1 MKLDDM
7 REEYTRG
14 ELHRR
19 DLNPDPIAQFTVW
32 FDQACQAGIIEPNAM
47 SLATVGG
54 DRRPTVRTVLLKQY
68 DQRGFVF
75 FTNLEGRKAQQ
86 IEGNPQVA
94 LLFPWVGLERQVVI
108 NGPAEKIPTAEVLA
122 YFVTRPLG
130 SQLSAWASPQS
141 RVVESRKFL
150 EMKWDE
156 IKRKFASGQVPLP
169 SFWGGFRVRPEE
181 IEFWQGRKSRLHDR
195 FLYSRTP
202 EGGWKIDRLAP

>member
-19 DLNPDPIAQFTVW
+19 DLNPDPVAQFTVW
-32 FDQACQAGIIEPNAM
+32 LDQACRAGIVEPNAM
-47 SLATVGG
+47 SLATVGPG
-54 DRRPTVRTVLLKQY
+54 GRPTVRTVLLKQY
-68 DQRGFVF
+68 DARGFVF
-75 FTNLEGRKAQQ
+75 FTNLESRKSREIA
-86 IEGNPQVA
+86 GNPQVA

-108 NGPAEKIPTAEVLA
+108 NGAAEKISPAETLA
-122 YFVTRPLG
+122 YFITRPLG

-156 IKRKFASGQVPLP
+156 IKRKFAAGEVPLP
-169 SFWGGFRVRPEE
+169 SFWGGFRVKPEQ
-181 IEFWQGRKSRLHDR
+181 IEFWQGRQSRLHDR
-195 FLYSRTP
+195 FLYSRATD
-202 EGGWKIDRLAP
+202 GAWKIDRLAP